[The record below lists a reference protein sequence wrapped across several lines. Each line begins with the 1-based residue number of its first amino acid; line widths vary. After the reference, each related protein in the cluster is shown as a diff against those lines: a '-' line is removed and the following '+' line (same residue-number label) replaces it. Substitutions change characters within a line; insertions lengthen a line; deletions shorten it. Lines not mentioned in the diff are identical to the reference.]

1 MYYLYSNHHHGSLL
15 NVALEAVDLVM
26 RIIWVHFTVLV
37 TADTSIE
44 YCVSTAGLL
53 LVEVVTNLFCEV
65 LYRVCIVNI
74 SA

>member
-1 MYYLYSNHHHGSLL
+1 MYYLYSNHHGSLL